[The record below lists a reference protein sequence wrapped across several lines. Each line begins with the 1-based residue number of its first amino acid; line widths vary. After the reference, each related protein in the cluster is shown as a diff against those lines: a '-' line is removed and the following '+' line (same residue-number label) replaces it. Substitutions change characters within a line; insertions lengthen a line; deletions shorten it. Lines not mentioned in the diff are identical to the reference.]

1 MTTKRSTE
9 ELITAF
15 RAGELETSGHV
26 NTEPIEV
33 APEVMISR
41 SLRLPIDVMEALQ
54 TLAASQGTK
63 WSTLVRE
70 WVTEKVVEAQAA
82 SGQKVDP
89 VIQLRRALA
98 EANQAAKQLGIAA

>member
-9 ELITAF
+9 ELVAAF
-15 RAGELETSGHV
+15 RAGDLQTSGQI
-26 NTEPIEV
+26 NTEPIDV

-54 TLAASQGTK
+54 NLAASQGTK

-82 SGQKVDP
+82 SGQHVDP
-89 VIQLRRALA
+89 VIQLRKALA
-98 EANQAAKQLGIAA
+98 EASHAAKQLGIAA